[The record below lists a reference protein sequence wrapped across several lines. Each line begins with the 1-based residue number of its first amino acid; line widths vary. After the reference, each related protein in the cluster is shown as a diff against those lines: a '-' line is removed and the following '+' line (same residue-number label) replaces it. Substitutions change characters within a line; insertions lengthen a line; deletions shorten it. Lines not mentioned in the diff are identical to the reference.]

1 MATYVRHATRALKV
15 TVDLGTAHDREILA
29 SDVTAVYVL
38 DKGTGTFTL
47 TFIFP
52 DETEIKL
59 NQDEVTN
66 GESFEWDVKELRIT
80 NTAQSGLTVKLLVD
94 QQVGK

>member
-1 MATYVRHATRALKV
+1 MATYIRYATRALKV

-52 DETEIKL
+52 DETEIEL
-59 NQDEVTN
+59 DQDEVTN

-80 NTAQSGLTVKLLVD
+80 NTAQSGVTLKLLLD
-94 QQVGK
+94 QQVKP